1 MGPIIIDLQGTDI
14 SAEEKELILHPMV
27 GGIIFFTRN
36 FADIEQISSLS
47 HKIKKIKP
55 ECLLCVDQEGG
66 RVQRFKEGFTKLPPL
81 KVLGDLIEK
90 GVAMSEI
97 VTLSEQLG
105 MLMALEVRSVGV
117 DLSFAPVLDL
127 GKGVSDV
134 VLDRAIHASPEFVS
148 LLATAYVRGM
158 EKVGMQA
165 TGKHFPGHGS
175 VKLDSHHSLP
185 EDFRGL
191 SEIKEDM
198 MPFQVLIQEKIAAIM
213 PAHIVYPEIDSLPVG
228 FSPYWLKTILRE
240 QMQFQGAII
249 SDDLSMA
256 GATIIGDYIERTK
269 QAITAGCDSV
279 LICNNREGAISVLDN
294 VRLKDN
300 QESLARR
307 TALLARGSSP
317 DFSVL
322 KKSQLWQEAAS
333 VLDILKPVLS

>member
-1 MGPIIIDLQGTDI
+1 MGPLIIDLQGVDLTE
-14 SAEEKELILHPMV
+14 EEKEILLHPMV
-27 GGIIFFTRN
+27 GGIIFFSRN
-36 FADIEQISSLS
+36 FANQEQINALS
-47 HKIKKIKP
+47 RKIKKIKP
-55 ECLLCVDQEGG
+55 TCLLCVDQEGG

-97 VTLSEQLG
+97 VTFSEQLG
-105 MLMALEVRSVGV
+105 TLMALEVRSVGV

-134 VLDRAIHASPEFVS
+134 ILDRAIHACAQFVS

-175 VKLDSHHSLP
+175 VKLDSHHTLP
-185 EDFRGL
+185 EDFRSF

-198 MPFQVLIQEKIAAIM
+198 LPFQVLIQEKIAAIM

-228 FSPYWLKTILRE
+228 FSPYWLKTVLRE
-240 QMQFQGAII
+240 QLGFQGAII
-249 SDDLSMA
+249 SDDLSMK
-256 GATIIGDYIERTK
+256 GATIIGDYVDRTK
-269 QAITAGCDSV
+269 QALAAGCDSV

-294 VRLKDN
+294 VRIKDS

-307 TALLARGSSP
+307 AALLAKGSSP
-317 DFSVL
+317 EFNVL
-322 KKSQLWQEAAS
+322 KESAVWREAAS
-333 VLDILKPVLS
+333 VLDMLAPF